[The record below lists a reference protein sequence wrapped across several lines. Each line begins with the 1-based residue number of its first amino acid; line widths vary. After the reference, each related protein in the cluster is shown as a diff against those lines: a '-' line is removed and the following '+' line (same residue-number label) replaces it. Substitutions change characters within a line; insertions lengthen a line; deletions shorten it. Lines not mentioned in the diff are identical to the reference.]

1 MSLRQAID
9 SLSTRRRCTR
19 MSKGGLTPRYDDRCI
34 LVARWRGRMTAK
46 STRHHALG
54 RMTVSGL
61 EMMYF
66 SLCKIAQ
73 SEPSGSG
80 AGTWRR
86 QAHSQAAPGCRWVRV
101 QHERTGAMARKNT
114 PASPARWV
122 MDQLHK
128 RDTTTGRPT
137 SAHTSSTKHQPALSD
152 EGHNMA
158 HRPREQGQRCEVTGG
173 GSGVVRSDRANGES
187 KGKDTVLEMRPEGN
201 EEKRRPRMAISR

>member
-1 MSLRQAID
+1 MSLRRAID

-19 MSKGGLTPRYDDRCI
+19 VSKGGLTPRYDDRCI
-34 LVARWRGRMTAK
+34 PVTRWRGRMTAK

-54 RMTVSGL
+54 RMAASRL

-73 SEPSGSG
+73 SEPSRSG

-86 QAHSQAAPGCRWVRV
+86 QAPSQAAPGCRRVRV
-101 QHERTGAMARKNT
+101 QHERTGAMARKNM

-128 RDTTTGRPT
+128 RDTTAVRPT

-152 EGHNMA
+152 EGHDMA
-158 HRPREQGQRCEVTGG
+158 HRPGEQGPRREVTPG
-173 GSGVVRSDRANGES
+173 GSGVVRIDRANG
-187 KGKDTVLEMRPEGN
+187 K
-201 EEKRRPRMAISR
+201 

>member
-1 MSLRQAID
+1 VVSLRRAIG
-9 SLSTRRRCTR
+9 SLSTRMRCTR

-34 LVARWRGRMTAK
+34 PVARWRGRMTAK

-54 RMTVSGL
+54 RMAVSGL
-61 EMMYF
+61 GMMYF

-73 SEPSGSG
+73 SEPSRGG

-86 QAHSQAAPGCRWVRV
+86 QAHSQAAPGCRRVRV
-101 QHERTGAMARKNT
+101 QHERTGAMARKNM

-128 RDTTTGRPT
+128 RDTKAVRPT

-152 EGHNMA
+152 EGHNRA
-158 HRPREQGQRCEVTGG
+158 QRPGEQGSRREVPRG
-173 GSGVVRSDRANGES
+173 GSGVVRIDRANW
-187 KGKDTVLEMRPEGN
+187 K
-201 EEKRRPRMAISR
+201 

>member
-1 MSLRQAID
+1 MTGSGPGTVVSLRRAIG
-9 SLSTRRRCTR
+9 SLSTRMRCTR

-34 LVARWRGRMTAK
+34 PVARWRGRMTA
-46 STRHHALG
+46 TNTQFHALG
-54 RMTVSGL
+54 RMEVSGL

-73 SEPSGSG
+73 SEPSRSG

-86 QAHSQAAPGCRWVRV
+86 QAHSQAAPGCRRVRV
-101 QHERTGAMARKNT
+101 QHERTGAMARKNM

-128 RDTTTGRPT
+128 HDTTAVRPT
-137 SAHTSSTKHQPALSD
+137 SAHTSSTKHQPGRSD

-158 HRPREQGQRCEVTGG
+158 QRPGEQGSRREVPVG
-173 GSGVVRSDRANGES
+173 GSWVVRIDRANW
-187 KGKDTVLEMRPEGN
+187 K
-201 EEKRRPRMAISR
+201 

>member
-1 MSLRQAID
+1 VSLRRAIG
-9 SLSTRRRCTR
+9 SLSTRMRCTR
-19 MSKGGLTPRYDDRCI
+19 MSKGGLNPRYDDRCI
-34 LVARWRGRMTAK
+34 PVARWRGRMTANK
-46 STRHHALG
+46 STRYHALG
-54 RMTVSGL
+54 RMAVSGL

-73 SEPSGSG
+73 SEPSRSG

-86 QAHSQAAPGCRWVRV
+86 QAHSQAAPGCRRVRV
-101 QHERTGAMARKNT
+101 QHERTGAMARKNM

-128 RDTTTGRPT
+128 RDTTTVRPT

-158 HRPREQGQRCEVTGG
+158 QRVSEQG
-173 GSGVVRSDRANGES
+173 
-187 KGKDTVLEMRPEGN
+187 
-201 EEKRRPRMAISR
+201 PR